1 MKGDMYAYNLS
12 LARRTVENTLN
23 EAIQFCTLDYDYFHI
38 RITDETSGE
47 SITLNKDSIV
57 KVFDL
62 TASFN
67 NDL

>member
-12 LARRTVENTLN
+12 LARRAVENTLN

>member
-12 LARRTVENTLN
+12 LARRAVENTLN
-23 EAIQFCTLDYDYFHI
+23 EAIQFCTCDYDYFHI
-38 RITDETSGE
+38 RITDETTGA

>member
-1 MKGDMYAYNLS
+1 MKGDMYPYNLS
-12 LARRTVENTLN
+12 LAGRTVEITLN
-23 EAIQFCTLDYDYFHI
+23 EAIQFCTRDYDYFHI

>member
-12 LARRTVENTLN
+12 LAGRAVEITLN